1 MANFCNKCGT
11 KVDPSSNVCTNC
23 GNPIGGGS
31 IPQPAPS
38 QQPHQ
43 QSYQKPYQNVYG
55 GGTSTRSPSAL
66 VLGIIGLVSSII
78 LFAPIGIVIGLAALI
93 IGVVYFPRDEQKA
106 YAIIGLCLGALA
118 MIIGFAFL
126 WRWLF

>member
-38 QQPHQ
+38 QQPYQ

-66 VLGIIGLVSSII
+66 VLGIIGLVFSLI
-78 LFAPIGIVIGLAALI
+78 LFAPIGTVIGLAALI

-118 MIIGFAFL
+118 MILGFFTL

>member
-1 MANFCNKCGT
+1 MILI
-11 KVDPSSNVCTNC
+11 VL
-23 GNPIGGGS
+23 NPIGGGR

-38 QQPHQ
+38 QQPYQ

-66 VLGIIGLVSSII
+66 VLGIIGLFFSIGF
-78 LFAPIGIVIGLAALI
+78 LAPVGIVIGLAALI
-93 IGVVYFPRDEQKA
+93 IGVVYFLRDEQKV

-118 MIIGFAFL
+118 MIITISF
-126 WRWLF
+126 